1 MGRRYANP
9 PVVEALCE
17 VLTTRSQWDATI
29 PGLFYERVKD
39 RFPKRGQRADLG
51 IEVTLGPETP
61 DARVTQRE
69 PRSQFSRDD
78 GSRMVQV
85 GRDLVVVNQLRPY
98 PQFEEWR
105 PEVLR
110 ALDVYRELAKPAGV
124 DRLGLRYI
132 NRVVVPETQF
142 PMDRYFRIH
151 PQVPRELSA
160 SHGPFMLRLDL
171 PASSGEHRLLITFGS
186 APSDAGTTAFILDLY
201 DMVGIGPKEGFAS
214 LERRIDEAHANVEKA
229 FEGAITDSARALF
242 EGDALGRGRSA

>member
-1 MGRRYANP
+1 M
-9 PVVEALCE
+9 
-17 VLTTRSQWDATI
+17 
-29 PGLFYERVKD
+29 
-39 RFPKRGQRADLG
+39 
-51 IEVTLGPETP
+51 
-61 DARVTQRE
+61 
-69 PRSQFSRDD
+69 
-78 GSRMVQV
+78 
-85 GRDLVVVNQLRPY
+85 VVNQLRPY

-105 PEVLR
+105 PEVPR
-110 ALDVYRELAKPAGV
+110 AVDVYRELAKPAGV

-132 NRVVVPETQF
+132 NRVVVAETQF
-142 PMDRYFRIH
+142 PMERYFRIH
-151 PQVPRELSA
+151 PQVPRELGA

-229 FEGAITDSARALF
+229 FEGAIIDSARALF